1 MTALELFK
9 TAIHFD
15 PEKFTATHEGMTF
28 NIEWEE
34 DPKKI
39 EAKAQS
45 YVDWDYHELT
55 GEWLIHIGNIIRPY
69 KELLF
74 DFYHEVGH
82 ILLRA
87 NKITTVLP
95 KRYME
100 NKEELRSSITRELL
114 DEMACDKYAIE
125 QLDYCGTVNKYLPQL
140 KVKDV
145 CVLNPDKS
153 YSEIK
158 RHCRTVNNQVAIRR
172 RYLEYL
178 ISENIPITAP
188 TKTKNT
194 EKGNAEWLALS
205 GSSKSHMH
213 AYEIHKL
220 VKELAE
226 GFGIDTRPQDDR
238 FKEIPIMNTMH
249 HMQIIYSTCDTF
261 NECVERIIRAI
272 SDPHCYS
279 SRFSIRQYDYFTV
292 KEEPANWSDVCEKY
306 FYYDYGDQ
314 KSNRTAGYKPYTKT
328 KVIPVDSYEERIC
341 IPEFNPNNTYK
352 RVPVNQAK
360 EAELIRCR
368 YKRLVENYLKP
379 AYEKYRTAIQ
389 KQEKDMLMFEIN
401 EVLSNHWLDEK
412 MPTPMEL
419 DEIHL
424 KFKDPNG
431 DIDRMKANITTFGL
445 MSYNDKVKI
454 AKIENKQLEGESE
467 AAYNERIKNIITEQ
481 DADRRKNMPLMYGKV
496 MG

>member
-100 NKEELRSSITRELL
+100 NKEELRNSITGELL

-145 CVLNPDKS
+145 CVMTPDKS

-188 TKTKNT
+188 T
-194 EKGNAEWLALS
+194 
-205 GSSKSHMH
+205 
-213 AYEIHKL
+213 
-220 VKELAE
+220 
-226 GFGIDTRPQDDR
+226 
-238 FKEIPIMNTMH
+238 
-249 HMQIIYSTCDTF
+249 
-261 NECVERIIRAI
+261 
-272 SDPHCYS
+272 
-279 SRFSIRQYDYFTV
+279 
-292 KEEPANWSDVCEKY
+292 
-306 FYYDYGDQ
+306 
-314 KSNRTAGYKPYTKT
+314 
-328 KVIPVDSYEERIC
+328 
-341 IPEFNPNNTYK
+341 
-352 RVPVNQAK
+352 
-360 EAELIRCR
+360 
-368 YKRLVENYLKP
+368 
-379 AYEKYRTAIQ
+379 
-389 KQEKDMLMFEIN
+389 
-401 EVLSNHWLDEK
+401 
-412 MPTPMEL
+412 
-419 DEIHL
+419 
-424 KFKDPNG
+424 
-431 DIDRMKANITTFGL
+431 
-445 MSYNDKVKI
+445 
-454 AKIENKQLEGESE
+454 
-467 AAYNERIKNIITEQ
+467 
-481 DADRRKNMPLMYGKV
+481 
-496 MG
+496 